1 MSGLNDDR
9 LRRLGPFLVTRL
21 MTTMRCNSCKKFMTI
36 GIGVIRLVYILGLI
50 PWDKSE
56 LSEDI
61 VQLTLVSRFVNY
73 PIISMKM
80 SFKVCV

>member
-1 MSGLNDDR
+1 
-9 LRRLGPFLVTRL
+9 
-21 MTTMRCNSCKKFMTI
+21 MTI